1 MTKYTK
7 KRRNNFIKRTRMN
20 MKKGGAPSNLVVRPP
35 PNLGSNLAMLT
46 SAVAQGLNN
55 LASSAIKTGAK
66 LLVPN
71 VDVNKP
77 VSQVLQES
85 KDELK
90 NVVNVLQSPVGDEL
104 VQEASVIGEKLVD
117 AVEKPFEEIG
127 DKGMAYIQK
136 QIPVVEDMAK
146 TTLFGLPVIGSAAA
160 AAEDAFDVI
169 QSVEN
174 TVATGAD
181 MLQSGEKM
189 VSNLQKP
196 IDDASQLY
204 NKYQTALNK
213 PLPLNQI
220 KDGYPNLNQNIKKY
234 QNVGKMIGGRTRK
247 SQADFFAPFTTNS
260 KILKIGIAGGSR
272 KRKYRNRIR
281 YL

>member
-1 MTKYTK
+1 MKNKYKYTK
-7 KRRNNFIKRTRMN
+7 KRKNNFAKRTRSN
-20 MKKGGAPSNLVVRPP
+20 FKKGGGPSNLVVRPP
-35 PNLGSNLAMLT
+35 PNLGSNIAMLS
-46 SAVAQGLNN
+46 SALAQGLNN

-66 LLVPN
+66 YLMPN

-127 DKGMAYIQK
+127 DKGMAYMQK

-146 TTLFGLPVIGSAAA
+146 TTLFGMPVIGSAAA

-196 IDDASQLY
+196 MDDASQLY
-204 NKYQTALNK
+204 GKYQNALNN
-213 PLPLNQI
+213 PLPLNQS
-220 KDGYPNLNQNIKKY
+220 LNQNIKKY

-247 SQADFFAPFTTNS
+247 SQSDFFAPFTGNS
-260 KILKIGIAGGSR
+260 QILRIAIAGGSR
-272 KRKYRNRIR
+272 TRRYRNRIR

>member
-1 MTKYTK
+1 MKYRT
-7 KRRNNFIKRTRMN
+7 KRRNKRKNITRR
-20 MKKGGAPSNLVVRPP
+20 GGGNLVLKSS
-35 PNLGSNLAMLT
+35 PNLASNVAMFS
-46 SAVAQGLNN
+46 SALAQGLSNIT
-55 LASSAIKTGAK
+55 ASAIKTGAE

-127 DKGMAYIQK
+127 DKGMAYMQK

-146 TTLFGLPVIGSAAA
+146 TTLFGMPVIGSAAA

-196 IDDASQLY
+196 INDASQLY
-204 NKYQTALNK
+204 GKYQNALNN
-213 PLPLNQI
+213 PLPLNQ
-220 KDGYPNLNQNIKKY
+220 NLNQNIKKY

-247 SQADFFAPFTTNS
+247 SQADFFAPFTNNS
-260 KILKIGIAGGSR
+260 QILRIAIAGGSR
-272 KRKYRNRIR
+272 TRKYRNRNRIR

>member
-7 KRRNNFIKRTRMN
+7 KRRNKFIKRTRMN

-85 KDELK
+85 KDEVK

-213 PLPLNQI
+213 PLPLN
-220 KDGYPNLNQNIKKY
+220 PNLNQNLKKY

-272 KRKYRNRIR
+272 TRKYRNRIR